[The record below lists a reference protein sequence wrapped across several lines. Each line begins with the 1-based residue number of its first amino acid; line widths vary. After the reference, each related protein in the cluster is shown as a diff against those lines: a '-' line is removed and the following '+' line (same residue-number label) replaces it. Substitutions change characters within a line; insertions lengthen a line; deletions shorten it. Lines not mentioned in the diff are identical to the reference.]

1 MKFTLTPKGIILVAI
16 PLLFEFVFLGAL
28 AFLLAQAEQ
37 ESNLVFKSANIGN
50 CSNKLLRDIFELS
63 AIPHSEV
70 VELFTSN
77 GYQSKI
83 ETIRSDLNK
92 LSLAVKDNPEQALI
106 IKKSIAA
113 GEEAFLLIEQLQKTF
128 ASGNTLG
135 AIDQLKQ
142 LRGELRS
149 CIQQMI
155 SIDLIEM
162 AQIEKAKAE
171 EYHKKQ
177 LISRKEIQSLLIFG
191 LILNAVITLIVAFLI
206 TKNIVGRLATLI
218 DNNFRLVSGL
228 PLNPI
233 IGGSDEIA
241 NLDETFHEMAISLA
255 ELKRKEKSMIEHSI
269 DLICSLD
276 ASGRVTAANPAC
288 KLILGYNQD
297 AIVGMNLRSIL
308 ADPDIDSFN
317 QSLSS
322 AAAGK
327 TETQFESRIKQKDG
341 GMIDTLWSIHWVE
354 SEKSFFCVGHDI
366 TTRKEVERLKQQFM
380 TMISHDLRTPL
391 TTIGNYLEMLA
402 AGMFGQLTDRG
413 EHLLKIA
420 QDNSSRM
427 LTLINDLLDLE
438 KAEFGGLKL
447 SCSDQNLQDLIDT
460 AVNSI
465 STLASKNQIGI
476 EVEPSMLVV
485 SADANRVGQVLVN
498 LLNNAIKFSP
508 SNSTI
513 KIASYIEN
521 DMAAICILDEGRGI
535 PLNLQESIFERFRQ
549 VEIDDSI
556 DKGGTGLGLTI
567 CKTIVELHGGEITAE
582 SNIIKGS
589 KFSFTLPLSQAEKIK
604 VVSTN

>member
-255 ELKRKEKSMIEHSI
+255 ELKRKVY
-269 DLICSLD
+269 DR
-276 ASGRVTAANPAC
+276 A
-288 KLILGYNQD
+288 
-297 AIVGMNLRSIL
+297 
-308 ADPDIDSFN
+308 FN
-317 QSLSS
+317 
-322 AAAGK
+322 
-327 TETQFESRIKQKDG
+327 
-341 GMIDTLWSIHWVE
+341 
-354 SEKSFFCVGHDI
+354 
-366 TTRKEVERLKQQFM
+366 
-380 TMISHDLRTPL
+380 
-391 TTIGNYLEMLA
+391 
-402 AGMFGQLTDRG
+402 
-413 EHLLKIA
+413 
-420 QDNSSRM
+420 
-427 LTLINDLLDLE
+427 
-438 KAEFGGLKL
+438 
-447 SCSDQNLQDLIDT
+447 
-460 AVNSI
+460 
-465 STLASKNQIGI
+465 
-476 EVEPSMLVV
+476 
-485 SADANRVGQVLVN
+485 
-498 LLNNAIKFSP
+498 
-508 SNSTI
+508 
-513 KIASYIEN
+513 
-521 DMAAICILDEGRGI
+521 
-535 PLNLQESIFERFRQ
+535 
-549 VEIDDSI
+549 
-556 DKGGTGLGLTI
+556 
-567 CKTIVELHGGEITAE
+567 
-582 SNIIKGS
+582 
-589 KFSFTLPLSQAEKIK
+589 
-604 VVSTN
+604 